1 MILGLD
7 ISTSSTGWSIIDK
20 DGILVD
26 QGFIDLSKKKTLFEK
41 AKVVKNK
48 LVSLQCVLNIQKVF
62 IEENLQAFRSGFS
75 SAKTIS
81 TLAKFNG
88 IVSYICFEEF
98 YLDPQFLNVNSA
110 RKSLNIKIEREKIC
124 GVSTKQQVLNW
135 TIEQLSNTSYEWP
148 VKILRSGPRKGMQIQ
163 HPACFDIADAYV
175 IAQSGF
181 KMNK

>member
-7 ISTSSTGWSIIDK
+7 ISTSCTGWSIIDK
-20 DGILVD
+20 DGALVD

-41 AKVVKNK
+41 AKVVKDK
-48 LVSLQCVLNIQKVF
+48 LAYIHVQSNIKKVF

-98 YLDPQFLNVNSA
+98 YLDPEFLNVNSA

-124 GVSTKQQVLNW
+124 GISTKQQVLNW
-135 TIEQLSNTSYEWP
+135 SINHLSSANYKWP